1 MPNKNKQ
8 TPTNFI
14 ATVYGE
20 LIPLKNSGYS
30 RARLKI
36 FYPGANRNGS
46 YIEKTVGEQ
55 MISTLPGTPV
65 VGFYDVGTDD
75 YLDHMTPQHTKAYG
89 FVPTDSM
96 NFQWELMLDPDGVY
110 RTYACADIILWT
122 ARYPEAKKIVG
133 KSHSMELNPKTISG
147 GFKVIDGEEY
157 FNIDHAEFFGLC
169 VLGDNVEPCFEGSS
183 FYSLKDKQVAYSTVK
198 SDLTQMQ
205 KEYYELATPEI
216 ENKNGGQEMIINTNN
231 TAEEEVVPV
240 TATEEGIV
248 NDVAPENN
256 PAPAV
261 EPANE
266 PAVEPTVEPEVE
278 VVVPVVEEII
288 GQEPNQEVDNED
300 TIDENQEVEED
311 ESQADGV
318 KDEEKNQEDNDAS
331 QENNSNPSDTNQDQ
345 EIDAEKFAQI
355 IAEKDAEIERLNGL
369 VTGLQEFKSL
379 KEKEEKQSL
388 LKTYESKLTNDE
400 YSALEAKL
408 DSFANCVELK
418 KEIGLVFLDK
428 FALANDDQ
436 EEDNAVI
443 NFSLVDN
450 TGDKNVGLA
459 RLVGSYVK
467 K

>member
-14 ATVYGE
+14 ATVFGE

-46 YIEKTVGEQ
+46 YIEKSVGEQ

-110 RTYACADIILWT
+110 RTYACADLILWT

-147 GFKVIDGEEY
+147 EFKVIDGEEY
-157 FNIDHAEFFGLC
+157 FNINHAEFFGLC

-205 KEYYELATPEI
+205 KEYYELVAPEI

-231 TAEEEVVPV
+231 TAQDEIVDE
-240 TATEEGIV
+240 TTNQEGIV
-248 NDVAPENN
+248 NDVTPKDNQT
-256 PAPAV
+256 PAV

-266 PAVEPTVEPEVE
+266 PAVEPIVEPEAE
-278 VVVPVVEEII
+278 VVVPAEGEVVEGE
-288 GQEPNQEVDNED
+288 NQEVDNTN
-300 TIDENQEVEED
+300 TIDENQEGEEN
-311 ESQADGV
+311 EGQADGV
-318 KDEEKNQEDNDAS
+318 KNEEENQEINDAS

-345 EIDAEKFAQI
+345 EIDAEQYTAI
-355 IAEKDAEIERLNGL
+355 IAEKEAEITRLQGL
-369 VTGLQEFKSL
+369 VTELQEFKSL
-379 KEKEEKQSL
+379 KEKQEKQSL
-388 LKTYESKLTNDE
+388 LKAYENKLTNDE

-428 FALANDDQ
+428 FAVANQ
-436 EEDNAVI
+436 EEENDAGI

-450 TGDKNVGLA
+450 AGDKTVGLA